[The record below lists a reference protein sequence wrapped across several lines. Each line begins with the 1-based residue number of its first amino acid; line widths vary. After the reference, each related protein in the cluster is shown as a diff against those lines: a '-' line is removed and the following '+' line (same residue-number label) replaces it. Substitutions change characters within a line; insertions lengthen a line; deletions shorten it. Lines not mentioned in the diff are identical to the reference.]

1 MGKKTWVFGA
11 LALAALT
18 AAALVVAYDSG
29 NITTPVPAVASAPS
43 YADDFSQFVRE
54 CGTPNH
60 EDSTL
65 PDDDRNR
72 TAPDFIKPYF
82 VTRDIDYDRAHLR
95 IFLMLNKSANPAWPT
110 CRIDEIDGA
119 SANSASCAPVP
130 PYEWR
135 VLGYF
140 NLDHWHT
147 MDAGAQTGSL
157 ADRADPNK
165 LKALG
170 KLVELD
176 RLMSP
181 NEAAARLKQLCK
193 PGFVP
198 PAPMYSGRTVTD
210 LKTKRVR

>member
-1 MGKKTWVFGA
+1 MKNMDKKEWVFGA

-18 AAALVVAYDSG
+18 AAALAVAYDRG
-29 NITTPVPAVASAPS
+29 NTPTPVPAVVSVPS
-43 YADDFSQFVRE
+43 YADDFSQFVRG

-140 NLDHWHT
+140 NLDHWHP
-147 MDAGAQTGSL
+147 MDAGMQDTTL
-157 ADRADPNK
+157 ADRADPKK
-165 LKALG
+165 LKALAKFG
-170 KLVELD
+170 TVD
-176 RLMSP
+176 RLMPP

-193 PGFVP
+193 TRFRSACTHVQRPHG
-198 PAPMYSGRTVTD
+198 D
-210 LKTKRVR
+210 

>member
-18 AAALVVAYDSG
+18 AAALVVPYDSG

-72 TAPDFIKPYF
+72 TAPYFIKPYF
-82 VTRDIDYDRAHLR
+82 ITRDIDYDRAHLR
-95 IFLMLNKSANPAWPT
+95 IFLLLHKSANPAWPT
-110 CRIDEIDGA
+110 CMLDDT
-119 SANSASCAPVP
+119 SAGCVPVP

-135 VLGYF
+135 LIGYF
-140 NLDHWHT
+140 NLDHWHP
-147 MDAGAQTGSL
+147 MDAGAQMLAL
-157 ADRADPNK
+157 ADRADPEK
-165 LKALG
+165 LKADG
-170 KLVELD
+170 KLAKLD
-176 RLMSP
+176 RVMPP
-181 NEAAARLKQLCK
+181 NEAAARLKRLCK

-198 PAPMYSGRTVTD
+198 PTPI
-210 LKTKRVR
+210 KR

>member
-1 MGKKTWVFGA
+1 MDKEQKKGA
-11 LALAALT
+11 RVLALAVLT
-18 AAALVVAYDSG
+18 TAVFAATLAVAIHSDS
-29 NITTPVPAVASAPS
+29 NTTPVPAESKWTPSA
-43 YADDFSQFVRE
+43 ADDFSQFVRE

-110 CRIDEIDGA
+110 CRIDEINGA

-140 NLDHWHT
+140 NLDHWHP
-147 MDAGAQTGSL
+147 MDAGAQMGSL

-181 NEAAARLKQLCK
+181 NEAAARLRQLCK

-198 PAPMYSGRTVTD
+198 PTPIER
-210 LKTKRVR
+210 